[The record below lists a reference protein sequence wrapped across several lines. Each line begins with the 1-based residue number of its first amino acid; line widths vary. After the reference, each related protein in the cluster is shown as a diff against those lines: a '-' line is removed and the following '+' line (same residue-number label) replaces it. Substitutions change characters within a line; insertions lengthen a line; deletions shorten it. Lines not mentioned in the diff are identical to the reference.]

1 MKDFADSTISR
12 TFALPTWKYK
22 MDKPVIILG
31 AKGIAHPALEIF
43 NSNQIVVYGFL
54 DEDEKL
60 HGQEINVVS
69 VLGHPEDEGFLK
81 LIGKKC
87 EAFVAVDDNKYRQF
101 LVKLLLENRKVQPVN
116 AIHQTAYIS
125 TDALMGHGNFINA
138 NATIGA
144 GAKVGSYCIL
154 HSSSVIDHLAVVGDY
169 VQIGAGTVVNANA
182 EIKEGAFIGSGVV
195 IISGVSIGKNARVGA
210 GSVVIADVKDGE
222 TVFGNPAAP
231 IKK

>member
-1 MKDFADSTISR
+1 
-12 TFALPTWKYK
+12 

-43 NSNQIVVYGFL
+43 NSNQVIVYDFL
-54 DEDEKL
+54 DEHEKL
-60 HGQEINVVS
+60 HGSEINVVPI
-69 VLGHPEDEGFLK
+69 LGHPEDDGYLK

-101 LVKLLLENRKVQPVN
+101 LVQMLNEKRKVQPVN
-116 AIHQTAYIS
+116 AIHERAYIS
-125 TDALMGHGNFINA
+125 TDASIGHGNFVNA
-138 NATIGA
+138 QVTVGA
-144 GAKVGSYCIL
+144 GAKVGSHCIF
-154 HSSSVIDHLAVVGDY
+154 HTGAIIDHTCELEDF
-169 VQIGAGTVVNANA
+169 VQIGAGSIINAGVT
-182 EIKEGAFIGSGVV
+182 IKEGAFIGSGVTIV
-195 IISGVSIGKNARVGA
+195 SGITIGKEARVGA